1 MELAPYLRLMVQRN
15 GSDLYFSTGA
25 APHVKISG
33 QTVAIGDKPLAT
45 GDVSSLAYSI
55 MNDEQIREFEGT
67 MECNLAISVAALG
80 RFRVN
85 VFRQRGDVAMVI
97 RFIKG
102 EIPSIEELYLPQT
115 LKKLI
120 MEKRG
125 LILVVG
131 STGSGKST
139 TLASMIDYRNQ
150 HATGHILSIEDPI
163 EFLHQ
168 HKKSVVN
175 QREIGLDS
183 MSYEN
188 ALKNALREAPDVILI
203 GEIRDSATMQHA
215 IAYAETGHLCLSTL
229 HANNANQALD
239 RIVNFFPDSAHR
251 QILNDLSLNL
261 RAVVSQRLVPTVD
274 GGRRAAIELLI
285 QSSYT
290 AELIQKGKIHE
301 IKEAMEQGGERGMMT
316 FDQALYDLYIEG
328 AISIEEALNHADSRN
343 NLALRI
349 RLNGGTPAKPQQQSP
364 KPAQAAAAAKPRD
377 PEMVITG

>member
-25 APHVKISG
+25 CPHVKING
-33 QTVAIGDKPLAT
+33 QTAAIGETKLEQ
-45 GDVSSLAYSI
+45 GVVSQLAYSI
-55 MNDEQIREFEGT
+55 MSDEQIREFEAT
-67 MECNLAISVAALG
+67 MECNLAISVASLG

-85 VFRQRGDVAMVI
+85 VFRQRGDTSMVI
-97 RFIKG
+97 RYIKG
-102 EIPSIEELYLPQT
+102 EIPSIEELNLPQT
-115 LKKLI
+115 LKNLI

-139 TLASMIDYRNQ
+139 TLASMIDYRNENT
-150 HATGHILSIEDPI
+150 TGHILTIEDPI
-163 EFLHQ
+163 EFLHP

-188 ALKNALREAPDVILI
+188 ALKNAMREAPDVILI
-203 GEIRDSATMQHA
+203 GEIRDAATMQHA

-239 RIVNFFPDSAHR
+239 RIINFFPDSAHR
-251 QILNDLSLNL
+251 QLYNDLSLNL
-261 RAVVSQRLVPTVD
+261 KSVVSQRLIPTKD
-274 GGRRAAIELLI
+274 GGRRAAVEILL
-285 QSSYT
+285 QTSYV
-290 AELIQKGKIHE
+290 AELIQKGKIHD
-301 IKEAMEQGGERGMMT
+301 IKEAMEQGEQRGMVT
-316 FDQALYDLYIEG
+316 FDQSLYDLFTEG
-328 AISIEEALNHADSRN
+328 AISLEEALSHADSRN

-349 RLNGGTPAKPQQQSP
+349 RLNVGGKKEA
-364 KPAQAAAAAKPRD
+364 D
-377 PEMVITG
+377 VLNVG